1 MGEFLDKLP
10 PNVVPH
16 IREITKTSGL
26 PEGEESVEKIAEAW
40 LGKMAAFEDQI
51 EGLNME
57 EVALLSK
64 DEPKGSLAITYSGSL
79 VNLGPLVGGARKV
92 EYSSVGLRKDVPASA
107 TKEGSR
113 LLKDISPDQTI
124 EFEVGPVKSTSAI
137 YKIAVFKGNPSAELQ
152 GKTLAQATQTL
163 KEEFANVNK
172 TVIL

>member
-10 PNVVPH
+10 PNVVSH

-40 LGKMAAFEDQI
+40 LGKMSAFEDQL
-51 EGLNME
+51 EGLSME
-57 EVALLSK
+57 EVEILAK
-64 DEPKGSLAITYSGSL
+64 DEPKGALAITYSGSI
-79 VNLGPLVGGARKV
+79 VNLGPLVGGTRKV

-107 TKEGSR
+107 TKDGSR
-113 LLKDISPDQTI
+113 LSKDISPDQAI
-124 EFEVGPVKSTSAI
+124 EFDVGPVKSTSAI
-137 YKIAVFKGNPSAELQ
+137 YKIAVFKGNPSAEFQ
-152 GKTLAQATQTL
+152 GKTLTQATQTL